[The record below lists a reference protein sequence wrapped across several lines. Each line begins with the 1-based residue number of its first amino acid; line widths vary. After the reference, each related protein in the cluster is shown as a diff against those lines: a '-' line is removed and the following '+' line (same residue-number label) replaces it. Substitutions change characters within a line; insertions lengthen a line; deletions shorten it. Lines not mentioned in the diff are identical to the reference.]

1 MITGGVSPQSR
12 AVLLIVASLQT
23 SSLRFDLLSSQ
34 ESHIMLLGDS
44 HSPHVCST
52 LSLCRDSFTTVRSRS
67 NPNLRGCLTGAPFNC
82 LVQAAA
88 S

>member
-52 LSLCRDSFTTVRSRS
+52 LSLSVEIHSQQYAAVAT
-67 NPNLRGCLTGAPFNC
+67 LTCGD
-82 LVQAAA
+82 A
-88 S
+88 SQGPLLIV